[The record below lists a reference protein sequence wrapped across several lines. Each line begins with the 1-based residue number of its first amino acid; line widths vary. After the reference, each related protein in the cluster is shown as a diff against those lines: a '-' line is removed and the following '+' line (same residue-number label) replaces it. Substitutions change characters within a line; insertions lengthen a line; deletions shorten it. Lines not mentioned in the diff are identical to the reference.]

1 MGLSVTTDKK
11 LVALTKITVGSSVAF
26 GVLPSGLKSILVIPS
41 SVAVGSSIE
50 VLETVE
56 VAVASNV
63 VGFVVVSIAESEL
76 EVSCSSESVLRS
88 GDSEVANSPSCS

>member
-1 MGLSVTTDKK
+1 M
-11 LVALTKITVGSSVAF
+11 
-26 GVLPSGLKSILVIPS
+26 VLNSISFQSFHKRVFLLNNKQF
-41 SVAVGSSIE
+41 AVGSSIE